1 MSEEL
6 KKELKKINKQ
16 ILEARES
23 YKLSASSICY
33 NKSIYNRIIELET
46 QAQEITKLMKAFYY
60 VK

>member
-6 KKELKKINKQ
+6 RKELKNINKQ

-23 YKLSASSICY
+23 YKLSASNGHY
-33 NKSIYNRIIELET
+33 NKNIYNRIAELEV
-46 QAQEITKLMKAFYY
+46 QAQEVTKLMKAFYY

>member
-6 KKELKKINKQ
+6 RKELKKINKQ
-16 ILEARES
+16 ILEARKL
-23 YKLSASSICY
+23 YKLSASNGCY
-33 NKSIYNRIIELET
+33 NKSVHNRIIELET

>member
-6 KKELKKINKQ
+6 SKELKEINKQ
-16 ILEARES
+16 LFEAREL
-23 YKLSASSICY
+23 YRLSAL
-33 NKSIYNRIIELET
+33 NGEHDKDIYYRITELET

>member
-6 KKELKKINKQ
+6 RKELKKINKQ

-23 YKLSASSICY
+23 YKLSALNGHY

-46 QAQEITKLMKAFYY
+46 QAQEITKLMKDFYY

>member
-6 KKELKKINKQ
+6 RKELKEINKQ
-16 ILEARES
+16 LFEARES
-23 YKLSASSICY
+23 YRLSALNGEHDKDTNY
-33 NKSIYNRIIELET
+33 RIVELEA

>member
-1 MSEEL
+1 MSDEL
-6 KKELKKINKQ
+6 RKEMKNINKQ

-23 YKLSASSICY
+23 YNLSASNGRY
-33 NKSIYNRIIELET
+33 NKYIYNRIIELET

>member
-6 KKELKKINKQ
+6 RKELKNINKQ

-23 YKLSASSICY
+23 YRLSALNGSY
-33 NKSIYNRIIELET
+33 NKSVYNRIIELEAK
-46 QAQEITKLMKAFYY
+46 AQEITKLMKAFYY

>member
-6 KKELKKINKQ
+6 RKELKNINKQ

-23 YKLSASSICY
+23 YKLSALNGHY
-33 NKSIYNRIIELET
+33 NKNTYNRIIELET
-46 QAQEITKLMKAFYY
+46 QAQEITKLMKTFYY

>member
-6 KKELKKINKQ
+6 RKELKNINKQ

-23 YKLSASSICY
+23 YNVSAS
-33 NKSIYNRIIELET
+33 NGEHDKDIYYRIVELEA
-46 QAQEITKLMKAFYY
+46 QAQTVIKLMKAFYY